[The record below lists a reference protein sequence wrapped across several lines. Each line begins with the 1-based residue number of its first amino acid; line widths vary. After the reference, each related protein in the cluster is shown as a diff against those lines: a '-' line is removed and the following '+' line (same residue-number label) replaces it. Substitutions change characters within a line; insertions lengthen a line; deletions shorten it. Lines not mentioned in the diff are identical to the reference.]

1 MKEIEEFQINLCI
14 TLEGI
19 IDMGKIGYDNQLLK
33 KIFILL
39 EKKKEWD
46 VRYIYSAD
54 DLKINE
60 ASTKENNLGLT
71 FKNPKI
77 EDDHV

>member
-33 KIFILL
+33 KIFGLL

-54 DLKINE
+54 DLKMN
-60 ASTKENNLGLT
+60 
-71 FKNPKI
+71 
-77 EDDHV
+77 